1 MSRMFLR
8 RLLFMQLGAAA
19 LPLCLMWAFVACLVI
34 CSDRSQDAH
43 ANYLQGNAQSIT
55 EMHSE
60 DCPVAAS
67 SFVLPER
74 QSYFRILQTS
84 VVAHPTFAAPLLPK
98 NRGSESLIFGPRF
111 HSTSDPPLERL
122 GILRI

>member
-1 MSRMFLR
+1 
-8 RLLFMQLGAAA
+8 
-19 LPLCLMWAFVACLVI
+19 MWAFVACLVI
-34 CSDRSQDAH
+34 CSDQSKDEH
-43 ANYLQGNAQSIT
+43 ATYLQGNAQSVT
-55 EMHSE
+55 EKHNE

-84 VVAHPTFAAPLLPK
+84 VVAHPTFVAPLLPN
-98 NRGSESLIFGPRF
+98 NRGSESLMFGSRF
-111 HSTSDPPLERL
+111 HSPSDPPLERL